1 MIRRIN
7 HTARKRIE
15 RRSLVITLDPAARA
29 PIAATFCVDL
39 DDYAFPRGS
48 LVIAEAYGQARIARV
63 ELGKTGE
70 GRLSQRFELPPF
82 ASPEGIHFRIKVI
95 PPPPAEPKLL
105 GLAESIAPEIGGD
118 GASKSLLPVRRADL
132 DQMVWRVDFE
142 GPSGPVL
149 EINQDLV
156 AGTNYVRLAHF
167 TALAHIEILRQI
179 LSEALSQ
186 GGVDEDPTAGSWQS
200 RWIVLGA
207 MLAGRECDSDGALE
221 QVQQDWIRSA
231 CEGFARRRRALA
243 VLNEA
248 GKDDQ

>member
-1 MIRRIN
+1 M
-7 HTARKRIE
+7 
-15 RRSLVITLDPAARA
+15 PA
-29 PIAATFCVDL
+29 
-39 DDYAFPRGS
+39 
-48 LVIAEAYGQARIARV
+48 
-63 ELGKTGE
+63 
-70 GRLSQRFELPPF
+70 
-82 ASPEGIHFRIKVI
+82 
-95 PPPPAEPKLL
+95 KLL
-105 GLAESIAPEIGGD
+105 
-118 GASKSLLPVRRADL
+118 
-132 DQMVWRVDFE
+132 VDFE